1 MGIRIL
7 KGGMM
12 TTVQD
17 LGRYGYQ
24 SQGFSVAGVM
34 DVRSFKIANLLLD
47 NPENEAVLEIT
58 LIGPTLEFTSATII
72 AITGGDFQPTINGEP
87 APMYTALYMNKGD
100 VLKFGSARTGSRG
113 YIAFSSYLDIPVVMG
128 SRCTNLKSGLGGFK
142 GRKLEADDYIGFR
155 IKRRYLPFFLSRKLD
170 MDEFDQTEATLRVV
184 MGPQDGMFS
193 KQGIQTFLGSE
204 YTVTN
209 EFDRMGCRLECQ
221 FGCKLKK
228 VVKGIVR
235 NYRKELARRQ
245 AKEVSFCELPEIVVE
260 KLIVWDDYESEYTTF
275 DVCGTEIR
283 VLDEELAEALKQLP
297 EQSRNIVLMFF
308 FLDMSDSEI
317 GEKLNINRSTSYRH
331 RRNSLEEIRKQL
343 KEKKQDEE

>member
-1 MGIRIL
+1 MLKTHITCTINSIKILPRSVNKKNRSVGNLFYNVQKYRDGFGITR
-7 KGGMM
+7 
-12 TTVQD
+12 
-17 LGRYGYQ
+17 
-24 SQGFSVAGVM
+24 
-34 DVRSFKIANLLLD
+34 
-47 NPENEAVLEIT
+47 AVLFYFHRIVLVKEQFVILSKT
-58 LIGPTLEFTSATII
+58 GSLYRQPNLFRLFLSTSSVLEHELKTHIS
-72 AITGGDFQPTINGEP
+72 
-87 APMYTALYMNKGD
+87 D
-100 VLKFGSARTGSRG
+100 VLKTVYLLLVQIGCFHIYKNFFNPATNHTLPYRYGAERG
-113 YIAFSSYLDIPVVMG
+113 IHTFHFITKGGVI
-128 SRCTNLKSGLGGFK
+128 LKPSDFQK
-142 GRKLEADDYIGFR
+142 
-155 IKRRYLPFFLSRKLD
+155 
-170 MDEFDQTEATLRVV
+170 T
-184 MGPQDGMFS
+184 
-193 KQGIQTFLGSE
+193 IQ
-204 YTVTN
+204 
-209 EFDRMGCRLECQ
+209 CQ
-221 FGCKLKK
+221 FDCKLKK

-343 KEKKQDEE
+343 KEKKTNEE